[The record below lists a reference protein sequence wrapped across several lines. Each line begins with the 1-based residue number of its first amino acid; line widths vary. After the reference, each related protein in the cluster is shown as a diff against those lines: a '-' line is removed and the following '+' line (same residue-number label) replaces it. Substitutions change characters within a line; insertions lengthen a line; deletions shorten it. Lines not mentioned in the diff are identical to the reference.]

1 MLKGKT
7 LADYGVTVPQVF
19 KDSYAYVTDQNKKVS
34 AFGWATNDDSM
45 PSGLN
50 DAFYAASQALFTS
63 DDVAGQMAKLDS
75 AWDTATK

>member
-7 LADYGVTVPQVF
+7 LADYKVNVTQVF
-19 KDSYAYVTDQNKKVS
+19 KDSYAYVTDNNAKVS
-34 AFGWATNDDSM
+34 AIGWATDDDAM

-50 DAFYAASQALFTS
+50 DAFYAASQALFRS
-63 DDVAGQMAKLDS
+63 DDVTAELSKLDS

>member
-7 LADYGVTVPQVF
+7 LADYNVTVSQVF
-19 KDSYAYVTDQNKKVS
+19 KDSFAYVTDQNTKVS
-34 AFGWATNDDSM
+34 SLGWATNDDSM

-63 DDVAGQMAKLDS
+63 DDVQGQMAKLDA
-75 AWDTATK
+75 AWATAAK